1 MVDNRAK
8 NVFIHTVDGIH
19 WDFCFD
25 YDNDTAEGCDNV
37 GDLKYRYGLEDIDIN
52 DEGFPVYNASN
63 SALWVNVRQVLYHQL
78 KERYGAWE
86 SLGMWSS
93 ASVIA
98 DFDDYQ

>member
-8 NVFIHTVDGIH
+8 NVFIHTYDGVK

-63 SALWVNVRQVLYHQL
+63 SALWVNVRQVLYPQL
-78 KERYGAWE
+78 KEKYGA
-86 SLGMWSS
+86 
-93 ASVIA
+93 
-98 DFDDYQ
+98 